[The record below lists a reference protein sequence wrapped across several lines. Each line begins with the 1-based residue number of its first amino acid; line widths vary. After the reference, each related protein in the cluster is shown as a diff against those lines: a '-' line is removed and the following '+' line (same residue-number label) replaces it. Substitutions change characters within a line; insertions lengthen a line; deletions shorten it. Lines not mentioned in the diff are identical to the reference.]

1 MEIENRIG
9 QILLRQGVIG
19 RQLVQRAMEIQ
30 ALNPQRKFG
39 EILVDDLGVEHHAV
53 FGCLAAAYA
62 FKEYELVPGEVD
74 EGGTRFVR
82 EILEGLPE
90 SVRARALA
98 KRVIPLRVLGGRQ
111 EGLLIITP
119 DPTDP
124 EVMGIAPHFGYRRP
138 EIYYCRVEA
147 VNELADR
154 VFPPR
159 NAFLESLRDQ
169 DAPVALEDE
178 AEHIDEA
185 ALDAEINQS
194 LLTNLVEGSL
204 VEAVRQ
210 GASDIHIVPGQD
222 NCTDFHFR
230 VDGVL
235 RLWLRQEG
243 TKPEA
248 LSAVVKD
255 RTREVD
261 RFERDAAQDGFMQ
274 REIDGHRIRF
284 RVSIVPIAGAQPER
298 KFESIVIR
306 ILDDRKVVKDLGA
319 LGLQRNALEAF
330 ETALDRPQGMVILTG
345 PTGSGKSTTLNAAL
359 HSVMDPG
366 LCVLTVEDPVEY
378 VIGGARQIK
387 LGHSL
392 RFEEA
397 VRAILRHDPDIVMVG
412 EIRDL
417 KTAQTAIKPSNTGHL
432 TFSTLHT
439 NDAPSAVSRLF
450 KMGVEPF
457 LIANAVSIVVAQRL
471 VRTLCTHCKEPLARG
486 GVDHLAYRRAG
497 MDDALFEE
505 AELCG
510 PTGCAKC
517 NDTGYKGRA
526 GIHEALLFSREVR
539 QMILEA
545 ENAVDEDIIRRTA
558 VEQGMDT
565 LRQSGLRR
573 VAAGETTLEAVLA
586 ATTADELG

>member
-1 MEIENRIG
+1 MEIQNRIG

-19 RQLVQRAMEIQ
+19 KQLVQRAMEIQ

-53 FGCLAAAYA
+53 YGCLATAYA
-62 FKEYELVPGEVD
+62 FKEYELTADTIGD
-74 EGGTRFVR
+74 EETAFVR
-82 EILEGLPE
+82 EVLENLPE
-90 SVRARALA
+90 AVRARALA
-98 KRVIPLRVLGGRQ
+98 KRVIPLRVLDRRQ
-111 EGLLIITP
+111 EGLLIVTP

-124 EVMGIAPHFGYRRP
+124 EIMSIAPHFGYRRP
-138 EIYYCRVEA
+138 EIYYCRVEV
-147 VNELADR
+147 VNELAER

-159 NAFLESLRDQ
+159 NSFLESLRGQ
-169 DAPVALEDE
+169 DAPILHE
-178 AEHIDEA
+178 AEEDRIDEA

-222 NCTDFHFR
+222 DCTDFHFR

-235 RLWLRQEG
+235 RLWHRQES

-261 RFERDAAQDGFMQ
+261 RFERDTAQDGFMQ

-298 KFESIVIR
+298 KLESIVIR

-319 LGLQRNALEAF
+319 LGLQRNALESF
-330 ETALDRPQGMVILTG
+330 EEALDRPQGMVILTG

-378 VIGGARQIK
+378 VINGARQIK
-387 LGHSL
+387 LGHNL

-417 KTAQTAIKPSNTGHL
+417 ETAQTAIKLSNTGHL

-471 VRTLCTHCKEPLARG
+471 VRTLCPHCKELLAAG
-486 GVDHLAYRRAG
+486 GVDRRAYRKAG
-497 MDDALFEE
+497 MSDALLEE
-505 AELCG
+505 AQLFG
-510 PTGCAKC
+510 AGGCSKC

-526 GIHEALLFSREVR
+526 GIHEAMLFSREIR
-539 QMILEA
+539 QQVLEA
-545 ENAVDEDIIRRTA
+545 GNMVDEDSIRRMA

-573 VAAGETTLEAVLA
+573 VAAGETSLEAVLA
-586 ATTADELG
+586 ATSADE

>member
-53 FGCLAAAYA
+53 FGCLASAYA
-62 FKEYELVPGEVD
+62 FKEYEMDPGEID
-74 EGGTRFVR
+74 EEGARFVR
-82 EILEGLPE
+82 DILAGLPE

-98 KRVIPLRVLGGRQ
+98 KRVIPLRARGQ
-111 EGLLIITP
+111 EGLLIVTP

-138 EIYYCRVEA
+138 EIYYGRVEA

-159 NAFLESLRDQ
+159 NAFLETLREQ
-169 DAPVALEDE
+169 DVPAALEEDE
-178 AEHIDEA
+178 DRIDEA

-194 LLTNLVEGSL
+194 LLTNLVEGCL

-222 NCTDFHFR
+222 SCTDFHFR

-235 RLWLRQEG
+235 RLWHRQEG

-298 KFESIVIR
+298 KLESIVIR

-319 LGLQRNALEAF
+319 LGLQRNALSAF
-330 ETALDRPQGMVILTG
+330 EAALERPQGMVILTG

-417 KTAQTAIKPSNTGHL
+417 ETAQTAIKLSNTGHL

-471 VRTLCTHCKEPLARG
+471 VRTLCPHCKEPLARG
-486 GVDHLAYRRAG
+486 GVDRLAYRQAG

-510 PTGCAKC
+510 PGGCAKC

-526 GIHEALLFSREVR
+526 GIHEALLFNREVR
-539 QMILEA
+539 RMILEA
-545 ENAVDEDIIRRTA
+545 EDAVDEDSIRRTA
-558 VEQGMDT
+558 VGQGMDT

-573 VAAGETTLEAVLA
+573 VAAGETTLEAVMA

>member
-62 FKEYELVPGEVD
+62 FKEYEMDLGEVD
-74 EGGTRFVR
+74 EEGTRFVR
-82 EILEGLPE
+82 DILAGLPE

-98 KRVIPLRVLGGRQ
+98 KRVIPLRARGQ
-111 EGLLIITP
+111 EGLLIVTP

-138 EIYYCRVEA
+138 EIYYGRVEA

-159 NAFLESLRDQ
+159 NAFLETLREQ
-169 DAPVALEDE
+169 DVPAALEEDE
-178 AEHIDEA
+178 ERIDEA

-194 LLTNLVEGSL
+194 LLTNLVEGCL

-210 GASDIHIVPGQD
+210 GASDIHIVPGQES
-222 NCTDFHFR
+222 CTDFHFR

-235 RLWLRQEG
+235 RLWHRQEG

-298 KFESIVIR
+298 KLESIVIR

-319 LGLQRNALEAF
+319 LGLQRNALAAF
-330 ETALDRPQGMVILTG
+330 ESALERPQGMVILTG

-417 KTAQTAIKPSNTGHL
+417 ETAQTAIKLSNTGHL

-471 VRTLCTHCKEPLARG
+471 VRTLCPHCKEPLAHG
-486 GVDHLAYRRAG
+486 GVDRRAYCQAG

-510 PTGCAKC
+510 PGGCAKC

-526 GIHEALLFSREVR
+526 GIHEALLFNREVR

-545 ENAVDEDIIRRTA
+545 EDSVDEDSIRRTA
-558 VEQGMDT
+558 VGQGMDT

-573 VAAGETTLEAVLA
+573 VAAGETTLEAVMA